1 MFIIQIPTAKVNKNS
16 DTAKQSV
23 NIRFGKQ
30 TSFASVVG
38 SFCLRSE
45 SAHRDYRM
53 MGLETDLQ
61 RTYNGLTT
69 DLPISLRFPTRK
81 ATKNP
86 TLPNNLQ

>member
-1 MFIIQIPTAKVNKNS
+1 MYGESYYCNTNIVAYTFPIPTAKVNNNS

-45 SAHRDYRM
+45 SV
-53 MGLETDLQ
+53 Q
-61 RTYNGLTT
+61 
-69 DLPISLRFPTRK
+69 TRK
-81 ATKNP
+81 IGIGEI
-86 TLPNNLQ
+86 